1 MIALIYMVCIYCLVW
16 LFVRDQ
22 MYDMVK
28 DKKHLSPWQMITNVL
43 LIQVYT
49 FVGLILVIGLFFVL
63 QTLFMLL
70 MTKKIKDES
79 SLAFFKDL
87 MYQIINVKIFVIL
100 PLLTTLV
107 VSGYSYYIL
116 NWKSLRI
123 SDVQVI
129 MWVIGTASIVT
140 MILSHR
146 QEL

>member
-1 MIALIYMVCIYCLVW
+1 
-16 LFVRDQ
+16 

>member
-1 MIALIYMVCIYCLVW
+1 
-16 LFVRDQ
+16 
-22 MYDMVK
+22 MVK

>member
-1 MIALIYMVCIYCLVW
+1 MVCIYCLVW